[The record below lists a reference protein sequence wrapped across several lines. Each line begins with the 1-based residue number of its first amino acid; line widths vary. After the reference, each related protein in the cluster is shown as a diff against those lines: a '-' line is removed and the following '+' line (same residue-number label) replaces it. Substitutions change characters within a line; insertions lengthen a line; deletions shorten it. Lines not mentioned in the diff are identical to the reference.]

1 MIAAPARAASRAV
14 AACSVSTDTTTPSA
28 AKASTTAPMRAHSSS
43 ALMRVEFGRVDSP
56 PTSIRSAPAAT
67 ISRAWRSAAA
77 TSA

>member
-14 AACSVSTDTTTPSA
+14 DACSVSTDTMTPSA
-28 AKASTTAPMRAHSSS
+28 ARDSTMVQMRAHSSS

-56 PTSIRSAPAAT
+56 PTSMRSAPAAT

-77 TSA
+77 TSV